1 MRNTLTQRHLAQ
13 ADSAHP
19 IDRVLTRAP
28 LPPDT
33 KAILA
38 LARAEA
44 HRTKATVSSL
54 LLAAYT
60 LDALGDEFDRAI
72 AKGIRE
78 YLAEDHPHGLPT
90 RAQQLATSMAAD
102 GSAARIAQR
111 FKDMNSRRHPGLIRR
126 FLGVIGISCCVFGAV
141 HMGTDLGARV
151 AADVQRG
158 TLEYCGRC

>member
-19 IDRVLTRAP
+19 IDRVLTRATVT
-28 LPPDT
+28 PDT

-44 HRTKATVSSL
+44 HRAKATVSSL
-54 LLAAYT
+54 LLAAHT
-60 LDALGDEFDRAI
+60 LETLGDEFDRAI

-78 YLAEDHPHGLPT
+78 FLAEDHPHGLPT

-102 GSAARIAQR
+102 GNAARIAQH
-111 FKDMNSRRHPGLIRR
+111 FEDMNTRRHPGLIRR
-126 FLGVIGISCCVFGAV
+126 FLGAIGISCCVFGAV

-158 TLEYCGRC
+158 ALEYCGQC